1 MVTFFATLFVN
12 ILVGTI
18 FYLIISLKFEKSSS
32 DVHVKKMRREMDD
45 MIREFNLTAERNI
58 TLLER
63 KIEVMKRLLEKHGID
78 SALDLSDEEPG
89 VSAKPSTSDVQKT
102 AVHRAPAAPAAVMP
116 ATEEKGGLFKKL
128 GNKIMH
134 AIQEVPAVREIPAA
148 KEENTAT
155 VKKSGQSFDVRVD
168 GDVSLPKHR
177 KIAAGLN
184 EQSPSK
190 IASADIKTAFALA
203 DNRKEIYELISYYYD
218 SGTSVEELSRVS
230 GIPVGEIN
238 LVVSLKSRKG

>member
-18 FYLIISLKFEKSSS
+18 FYLIISLKFEKSTS
-32 DVHVKKMRREMDD
+32 DIHVKKMRREMDD

-63 KIEVMKRLLEKHGID
+63 KIDVMKRLLEKHGID
-78 SALDLSDEEPG
+78 STIDLSDEKPG
-89 VSAKPSTSDVQKT
+89 VSAHMSSPDEQKNEVHHPS
-102 AVHRAPAAPAAVMP
+102 AAVSVTP
-116 ATEEKGGLFKKL
+116 SPEEKGGLFKKL

-134 AIQEVPAVREIPAA
+134 AIQEVPAAREIPSE
-148 KEENTAT
+148 KEGKAAT
-155 VKKSGQSFDVRVD
+155 VRKSGQSFDVRVD
-168 GDVSLPKHR
+168 DDIVSPKHKKR
-177 KIAAGLN
+177 TIEIN
-184 EQSPSK
+184 EKSPSK

-218 SGTSVEELSRVS
+218 AGTSVGELSRVS